1 MATETD
7 PLIAENGESKE
18 VKDYVPNAKPIRR
31 VHFDGSSH
39 ISVIFQIY
47 GSVWPKVLP
56 YCLFNVL
63 LSYAIHIV
71 KLEYG
76 IDLSIEGNNASFMSI
91 LVSFLV
97 VTRAKIAYARFME
110 ARGNLQ
116 TMYRVVREIIQH
128 VCILT
133 QHSKSEG
140 AKAWRRDVAYQTI
153 ALLRVTMATL
163 EYKSSKKSSWNFFT
177 RGKKRMRK
185 QMLKSVNYS
194 GTSVR
199 NRMMNWA
206 HTDLSLTDENE
217 NFRAPILL
225 AYALRAELLSQRS
238 GERIK
243 TRRVDTKT
251 PVHPNEEKYL
261 LAYVDAFVTSYHNL
275 KKLASTPFPFPLVQ
289 MGRTFLFVYTYT
301 LPFAL
306 AHSMHH
312 PLGAMLM
319 IFFIT
324 YGYLGLEYVAME
336 LDDPFGDDPNDFDDL
351 GLARVVF
358 EDIYMN
364 IYKVDG
370 KESLHI
376 LRHQVAERLEKSG
389 ALEDLRSSICKDMMH
404 TSLDVLSAS

>member
-1 MATETD
+1 
-7 PLIAENGESKE
+7 
-18 VKDYVPNAKPIRR
+18 
-31 VHFDGSSH
+31 
-39 ISVIFQIY
+39 
-47 GSVWPKVLP
+47 
-56 YCLFNVL
+56 
-63 LSYAIHIV
+63 
-71 KLEYG
+71 
-76 IDLSIEGNNASFMSI
+76 
-91 LVSFLV
+91 
-97 VTRAKIAYARFME
+97 ME
-110 ARGNLQ
+110 
-116 TMYRVVREIIQH
+116 
-128 VCILT
+128 
-133 QHSKSEG
+133 
-140 AKAWRRDVAYQTI
+140 
-153 ALLRVTMATL
+153 TL

-289 MGRTFLFVYTYT
+289 MARTFIFIYSYA

-306 AHSMHH
+306 ADSMIQ
-312 PLGAMLM
+312 PVGAMLV

-324 YGYLGLEYVAME
+324 YGFLGLEFVAME
-336 LDDPFGDDPNDFDDL
+336 LDDPFGDDPNDFDNL
-351 GLARVVF
+351 GMARVAI
-358 EDIYMN
+358 EDIYYN
-364 IYKVDG
+364 INKNDG
-370 KESLHI
+370 AKSVEI
-376 LRHQVAERLEKSG
+376 LRKQVARNLEEEG
-389 ALEDLRSSICKDMMH
+389 ALNSVRNNLTDDFKDCIA
-404 TSLDVLSAS
+404 DIYDI